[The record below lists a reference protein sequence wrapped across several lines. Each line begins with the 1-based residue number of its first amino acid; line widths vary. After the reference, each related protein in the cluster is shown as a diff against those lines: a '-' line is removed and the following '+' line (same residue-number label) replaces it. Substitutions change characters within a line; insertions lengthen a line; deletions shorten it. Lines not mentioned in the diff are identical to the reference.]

1 MENWVSK
8 RNHILGYETHVSQ
21 FKKVQVKGNTFFDY
35 NKSGEAEEL
44 FQWVKC
50 LGREQPYPKLNA
62 VLSRYH
68 PVCETEAWGSF
79 YQVLT
84 KWSISSTFM
93 EQPVSKHNAV
103 TPKVNL
109 WSAWMCV
116 CAQAGRLTLKHMK
129 GDLFLRCMKNFKT
142 RNLFS

>member
-50 LGREQPYPKLNA
+50 LGREQPYPKRNA
-62 VLSRYH
+62 VSA
-68 PVCETEAWGSF
+68 E
-79 YQVLT
+79 Q
-84 KWSISSTFM
+84 ISS
-93 EQPVSKHNAV
+93 S
-103 TPKVNL
+103 L
-109 WSAWMCV
+109 WDRGMRILLPSADQMINKLYVHGTAC
-116 CAQAGRLTLKHMK
+116 LK
-129 GDLFLRCMKNFKT
+129 T
-142 RNLFS
+142 